1 MKEELFIM
9 PSELSTFK
17 ARHPEYNHFEE
28 VKDKY
33 GKVAGYN
40 CSIVE
45 EEKEDK

>member
-9 PSELSTFK
+9 PSELSAFK

-33 GKVAGYN
+33 GNVAGYN

>member
-17 ARHPEYNHFEE
+17 DRHPEYNHFEE

-33 GKVAGYN
+33 GDVAGYN